1 MTYQLYI
8 DSAKESMLCYSDN
21 QYLNGKKNLKIFL
34 TPPIHPIQGNKGPLF
49 TQPSGCHSEILP
61 PFDCTI

>member
-21 QYLNGKKNLKIFL
+21 QYLNGKKKISKYF
-34 TPPIHPIQGNKGPLF
+34 
-49 TQPSGCHSEILP
+49 
-61 PFDCTI
+61 